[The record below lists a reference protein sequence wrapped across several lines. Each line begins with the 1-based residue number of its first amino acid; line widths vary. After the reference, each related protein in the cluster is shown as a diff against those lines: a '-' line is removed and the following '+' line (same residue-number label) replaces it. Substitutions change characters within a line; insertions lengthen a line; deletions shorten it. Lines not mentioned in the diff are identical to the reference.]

1 MQISDL
7 FFFLFAIGVRKSP
20 FKISIMF
27 LVVLVVS
34 GLVVVAARQI
44 LVLPVFGGKLRGA
57 RKQRVLASPHFSKG
71 QFQNLMPTPAFTE
84 GYNMAIVMR
93 EWLFDREP
101 KRNPAQPLPFVKTD
115 LQALKRE
122 EDVLVWFGHSSY
134 YFQLNGLRF
143 LVDPVLSGSA
153 SPFSKGIPAFE
164 GSDVYKTEDIP
175 NIDVL
180 LVTHDHYDH
189 LDYPTI
195 RALLPK
201 INQVVCGL
209 GVGAHLQR
217 WGVSA
222 EQLHEL
228 DWHQHLKINNDI
240 TLSAVPTRH
249 FSGRS
254 LKRNSTLWLGFVV
267 ETPTYKMLVGGDS
280 GYGEHF
286 KLIGAQHG
294 PFNLV
299 LLENGQYDRKW
310 KYIHMQPEEVLL
322 AAQDLR
328 AQTLLPVHSAKFALA
343 NHPWDEPLE
352 RVYQAAKQ
360 HPEVLLVTPKIGEM
374 LQLQQPT

>member
-1 MQISDL
+1 MLLTGLI
-7 FFFLFAIGVRKSP
+7 
-20 FKISIMF
+20 
-27 LVVLVVS
+27 VS
-34 GLVVVAARQI
+34 GLGIVLIRQVM
-44 LVLPVFGGKLRGA
+44 LLPVFGATAQGA
-57 RKQRVLASPHFSKG
+57 RKARVQASPHFSKK
-71 QFQNLMPTPAFTE
+71 QFENLMPTPAFTE
-84 GYNMAIVMR
+84 GYNMAKVMR

-101 KRNPAQPLPFVKTD
+101 KRNPSHPLPHVKTD
-115 LQALKRE
+115 LHALKRE
-122 EDVLVWFGHSSY
+122 EEVLVWFGHSSY

-153 SPFSKGIPAFE
+153 SPFAKGIPAFE
-164 GSDVYKTEDIP
+164 GSDVYKAADIP

-267 ETPTYKMLVGGDS
+267 ESPSYKLLVGGDS
-280 GYGEHF
+280 GYGAHF
-286 KLIGAQHG
+286 KKIGAQHG
-294 PFNLV
+294 PFDLV

-310 KYIHMQPEEVLL
+310 KYIHMQPEEVLQ

-328 AQTLLPVHSAKFALA
+328 ATRLLPVHSAKFALA

-352 RVYQAAKQ
+352 RIYQAAQ
-360 HPEVLLVTPKIGEM
+360 QQQEVQLTTPKIGEI
-374 LQLQQPT
+374 LELTNTAKNFTKWW

>member
-1 MQISDL
+1 MLLIIL
-7 FFFLFAIGVRKSP
+7 IVT
-20 FKISIMF
+20 
-27 LVVLVVS
+27 
-34 GLVVVAARQI
+34 GLVILVARQI
-44 LVLPVFGGKLRGA
+44 SVLPVFGGKVKGI
-57 RKQRVLASPHFSKG
+57 RKQKVLASPHFSNG
-71 QFQNLMPTPAFTE
+71 QFHNLMPTPAFTE
-84 GYNMAIVMR
+84 GYNMSKVMR
-93 EWLFDREP
+93 EWLFDREI
-101 KRNPAQPLPFVKTD
+101 KRTPPLPLPAIKTD
-115 LQALKRE
+115 LHALQKE

-134 YFQLNGLRF
+134 YFQLNGVRF

-153 SPFSKGIPAFE
+153 SPFAKGIPAFE
-164 GSDVYKTEDIP
+164 GSDGYKAADIP

-228 DWHQHLKINNDI
+228 DWHQTHQINPQI
-240 TLSAVPTRH
+240 QLHAVPTRH

-267 ETPTYKMLVGGDS
+267 ETPTYKMFVGGDS

-286 KLIGAQHG
+286 KEIGAKHG
-294 PFNLV
+294 PLNLAI
-299 LLENGQYDRKW
+299 LENGQYDRKW

-322 AAQDLR
+322 AAQDLQ
-328 AQTLLPVHSAKFALA
+328 AQMLLPVHSGKFALA
-343 NHPWDEPLE
+343 NHPWDEPLQ
-352 RVYQAAKQ
+352 RIYSAAKQ
-360 HPEVLLVTPKIGEM
+360 HPEVQLVTPKIGEI
-374 LQLQQPT
+374 LQLQNPAQTYAAWWQ

>member
-1 MQISDL
+1 MIL
-7 FFFLFAIGVRKSP
+7 TIV
-20 FKISIMF
+20 
-27 LVVLVVS
+27 VVS
-34 GLVVVAARQI
+34 GLV
-44 LVLPVFGGKLRGA
+44 LVTAKQVLKLPVFGAPIKGVH
-57 RKQRVLASPHFSKG
+57 KQKVQASPHFSKG
-71 QFQNLMPTPAFTE
+71 QFQNLLPTPSLTE
-84 GYNMAIVMR
+84 GYNMAGVMR
-93 EWLFDREP
+93 EMLFDRKAGRKP
-101 KRNPAQPLPFVKTD
+101 SQPLPTIKTD
-115 LQALKRE
+115 LHALKRE
-122 EDVLVWFGHSSY
+122 EEVLVWFGHSSY

-153 SPFSKGIPAFE
+153 SPFAKGIPAFD

-228 DWHQHLKINNDI
+228 DWHQSLKINSDI

-254 LKRNSTLWLGFVV
+254 LKRNNTLWLGFVV
-267 ETPTYKMLVGGDS
+267 ETPTYKLLVGGDS

-286 KLIGAQHG
+286 KQIGAQHG
-294 PFNLV
+294 PFDLV

-310 KYIHMQPEEVLL
+310 KYIHMQPEEVLQS
-322 AAQDLR
+322 ATDLR
-328 AQTLLPVHSAKFALA
+328 AKRLLPVHAAKFALA
-343 NHPWDEPLE
+343 NHPWDEPL
-352 RVYQAAKQ
+352 RRISQAAKQ
-360 HPEVLLVTPKIGEM
+360 HPAIQLATPKIGEAVA
-374 LQLQQPT
+374 LQNLSQTFTKWWELHG